1 MYFVRV
7 SDSRVE
13 WKSSFDHSS
22 MWSRS
27 ITTDIPEVETVHIVD
42 ARPKSKRS
50 FMRQATESYPIPLL
64 KSNIQKTMRRRKAE
78 ACLSTTQQLLR
89 QDPSEA
95 LRRLPI
101 IFAEDGQL
109 HPESYD
115 MIVWFMVAHSK
126 GYVLTVEDEQLV
138 LSATATVLSS
148 SVRYALKIDT
158 DQSIGVEGYSLALRS
173 AYGGMKGDQAFL
185 LRLAK
190 RADQL
195 QTLFEWVQVPP
206 FPYFSVDQMIPESI
220 DFHCSGSLISWCAQ
234 KVHMTH
240 DTIQEAIWWHWSSPN
255 ERTIQE
261 SDEYEAYESHQRLAT
276 KKAFMQLEHLL
287 PIYATTKLKW
297 MVTQKK
303 KIMVQTRLTF
313 TAFSA

>member
-7 SDSRVE
+7 SDSCVE
-13 WKSSFDHSS
+13 WKSSFDSS
-22 MWSRS
+22 IWSRS
-27 ITTDIPEVETVHIVD
+27 ISTDIPELETVHIVD

-50 FMRQATESYPIPLL
+50 FMRQPTESYPIPLL
-64 KSNIQKTMRRRKAE
+64 KSNIQKTMRRRNVE

-95 LRRLPI
+95 LRRLAV
-101 IFAEDGQL
+101 IFVEDGQL

-115 MIVWFMVAHSK
+115 MVVWCMVAHSK
-126 GYVLTVEDEQLV
+126 GYALTVDDEQLI
-138 LSATATVLSS
+138 LSATATALSS

-158 DQSIGVEGYSLALRS
+158 DQTIGVEGYSLALRS

-206 FPYFSVDQMIPESI
+206 FPYFSVDQMIPQSI
-220 DFHCSGSLISWCAQ
+220 DFHCSGSLVSWCAQ
-234 KVHMTH
+234 KIHMAH

-255 ERTIQE
+255 QRSIQE
-261 SDEYEAYESHQRLAT
+261 SDYEEYEFQQRSST

-287 PIYATTKLKW
+287 HIYSTTKLKW

-303 KIMVQTRLTF
+303 KVMVQTRLTF
-313 TAFSA
+313 TAM